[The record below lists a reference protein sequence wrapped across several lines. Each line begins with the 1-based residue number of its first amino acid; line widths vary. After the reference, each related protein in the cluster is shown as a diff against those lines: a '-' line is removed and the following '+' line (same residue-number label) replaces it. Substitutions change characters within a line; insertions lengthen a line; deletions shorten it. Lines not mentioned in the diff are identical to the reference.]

1 MKLKCLLAY
10 SGGLDTSA
18 IIPWLINNF
27 EMDVIA
33 YCCNLGNLPSE
44 RELRERALRLG
55 AIDFIYE
62 DARDEFSSD
71 FVFPLIRANATYF
84 EDYLLGTAIARPLIA
99 NRIAMAAI
107 KIGADAIAHGAT
119 GKGND
124 HVRFE
129 KAWAFLCP
137 NTKIIAP
144 WKLWKFKSR
153 KELVGFLKDNNY
165 EWNDSEKRFSIDL
178 NSFHRSCEGGI
189 LESLGSAYVSEKV
202 LGWVALEP
210 SSDFTQLK
218 ISFFKGFATAIDNTS
233 LPPFLILDELNKL
246 GSKYGIGVC
255 DIVEERTN
263 GIKSR
268 GVYETPGGTIL
279 CSLIKKYR

>member
-44 RELRERALRLG
+44 GELRERALRLG

-107 KIGADAIAHGAT
+107 KIA
-119 GKGND
+119 
-124 HVRFE
+124 
-129 KAWAFLCP
+129 
-137 NTKIIAP
+137 
-144 WKLWKFKSR
+144 SR
-153 KELVGFLKDNNY
+153 
-165 EWNDSEKRFSIDL
+165 
-178 NSFHRSCEGGI
+178 
-189 LESLGSAYVSEKV
+189 
-202 LGWVALEP
+202 
-210 SSDFTQLK
+210 
-218 ISFFKGFATAIDNTS
+218 
-233 LPPFLILDELNKL
+233 LP
-246 GSKYGIGVC
+246 
-255 DIVEERTN
+255 
-263 GIKSR
+263 
-268 GVYETPGGTIL
+268 
-279 CSLIKKYR
+279 